1 MKKILLLIVV
11 MAMMQSCTFLENYGH
26 TYAGDSF
33 LCTPVKPAE
42 NWEIEVYGTKN
53 IQNCYWVED
62 RGHGRVLHSTKKT
75 YPVPNPSNPPYDA
88 KLHWWDDYE

>member
-1 MKKILLLIVV
+1 M
-11 MAMMQSCTFLENYGH
+11 ENYGH
-26 TYAGDSF
+26 TYAGESF

-62 RGHGRVLHSTKKT
+62 GGHGHVLHSTKKHIQ
-75 YPVPNPSNPPYDA
+75 YQILQIHHMMLNYIGGMIMNNI
-88 KLHWWDDYE
+88 K